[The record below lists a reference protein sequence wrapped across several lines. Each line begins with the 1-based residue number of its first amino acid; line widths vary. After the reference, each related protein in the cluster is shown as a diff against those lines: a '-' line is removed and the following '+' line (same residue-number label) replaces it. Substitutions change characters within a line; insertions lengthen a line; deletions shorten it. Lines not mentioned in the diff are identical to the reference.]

1 MNVLVFFLIALGLA
15 LNCFGLAIVNSS
27 LSGKVLPRV
36 PLITAITFALSHL
49 VYSLIGRFVGS
60 LVLPKVQS
68 IELVAAFFIVAA
80 IGVKMIWEARKKIHQ
95 THVFDIN
102 DNKVIAALSV
112 ATGLNALSIGLVA
125 AILAFPFYSLA
136 LLVAIPVFA
145 LTYFGLANGQNL
157 GLQFA
162 SKASSFGGVLL
173 LLVAVFFLLR
183 FFAVW

>member
-1 MNVLVFFLIALGLA
+1 MNIVVFFLIALGLA

-49 VYSLIGRFVGS
+49 VYSLVGL
-60 LVLPKVQS
+60 LVGGLVVSKVQS

-80 IGVKMIWEARKKIHQ
+80 VGVKMIWEARKK
-95 THVFDIN
+95 THESNVFDIN
-102 DNKVIAALSV
+102 DNKVITALSV

-162 SKASSFGGVLL
+162 SKASSFGGIILV
-173 LLVAVFFLLR
+173 LVAVFFLLQ
-183 FFAVW
+183 FFGVW